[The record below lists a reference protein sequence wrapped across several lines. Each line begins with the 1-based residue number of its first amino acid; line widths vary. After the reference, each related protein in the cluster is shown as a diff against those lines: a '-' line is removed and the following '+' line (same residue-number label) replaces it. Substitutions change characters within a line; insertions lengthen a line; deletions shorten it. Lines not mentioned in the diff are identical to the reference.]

1 MNFLK
6 ASIRF
11 FLLLLL
17 FFQTIQSSIAQS
29 CEELYVR
36 ANAMYLEGKLLQ
48 VPLELADCIS
58 TGYETE
64 AKQTAARRLVILS
77 YLYSD
82 KLPEAEDEM
91 LYLLK
96 EYPEY
101 KPAKSDPAELKKL
114 YEKFRTRPIMTFGIL
129 AGLTY
134 NQAFV
139 DQTYGVGKETLHDAV
154 QYNPKV
160 NFKVGVSFSYLISK
174 NIQFNISPTF
184 ENVSFET
191 VEKPLDF
198 STTTMTESQSWLHV
212 PLTLRWIIAPNT
224 QLKPFIG
231 IGGAM
236 RYLLSSTIEGTQSF
250 DESGIADI
258 EPSPIDIKDQRKE
271 MLYEATAQ
279 VGFQIKSRMTHW
291 DIFATYTYALS
302 SFNKPNN
309 RYDNPELIFSYGFI
323 DNDTRLNVLAL
334 NIVFSYDFYKPK
346 VLRKYRNID

>member
-1 MNFLK
+1 M
-6 ASIRF
+6 I
-11 FLLLLL
+11 
-17 FFQTIQSSIAQS
+17 QTIESSVAQS

-48 VPLELADCIS
+48 VPLELANCINS
-58 TGYETE
+58 GYETE

-82 KLPEAEDEM
+82 KLPEAEEEM
-91 LYLLK
+91 LNLLR

-101 KPAKSDPAELKKL
+101 KPANSDPAELKKL
-114 YEKFRTRPIMTFGIL
+114 YEKFRTRPIMTFGLL

-134 NQAFV
+134 NQAFI
-139 DQTYGVGKETLHDAV
+139 DQTYGVGKESLHQSV

-174 NIQFNISPTF
+174 KIQINLSPTY

-191 VEKPLDF
+191 VERPLSF
-198 STTTMTESQSWLHV
+198 STTTMTENQSWLHV

-224 QLKPFIG
+224 KLKPFIG
-231 IGGAM
+231 AGGAM

-250 DESGIADI
+250 DESDIADI
-258 EPSPIDIKDQRKE
+258 EPSPIDIKDQRNE

-279 VGFQIKSRMTHW
+279 VGFQVKTRMTHW
-291 DIFATYTYALS
+291 DIYATYTYALS

-309 RYDNPELIFSYGFI
+309 RFDNPDLIFNYGFI
-323 DNDTRLNVLAL
+323 DNDTRLNILAL
-334 NIVFSYDFYKPK
+334 NIVFSYDLYKPK
-346 VLRKYRNID
+346 VLRKYKNID

>member
-1 MNFLK
+1 MYFFK
-6 ASIRF
+6 TSIRF
-11 FLLLLL
+11 FLFLLL
-17 FFQTIQSSIAQS
+17 FTQTIGSSIAQS

-48 VPLELADCIS
+48 VPLELEECI
-58 TGYETE
+58 TLGYETE

-82 KLPEAEDEM
+82 KLPEAEEEM
-91 LYLLK
+91 LNLLK

-101 KPAKSDPAELKKL
+101 KPAKADPAELKKL

-139 DQTYGVGKETLHDAV
+139 DQTYGVGKESLHENV

-160 NFKVGVSFSYLISK
+160 NFKVGVSFSYLLSK
-174 NIQFNISPTF
+174 QFQLNISPSYENITF
-184 ENVSFET
+184 ETN
-191 VEKPLDF
+191 EKALDF
-198 STTTMTESQSWLHV
+198 SSTVMTENQSWLHV
-212 PLTLRWIIAPNT
+212 PVILRWVIAPNT

-231 IGGAM
+231 VGGAM
-236 RYLLSSTIEGTQSF
+236 RYLLSANIEGAQSF

-279 VGFQIKSRMTHW
+279 IGFQIKSRMTHW

-302 SFNKPNN
+302 TFNKPNT
-309 RYDNPELIFSYGFI
+309 RYDNPELIFSYGFV

-346 VLRKYRNID
+346 VLRKYKNID